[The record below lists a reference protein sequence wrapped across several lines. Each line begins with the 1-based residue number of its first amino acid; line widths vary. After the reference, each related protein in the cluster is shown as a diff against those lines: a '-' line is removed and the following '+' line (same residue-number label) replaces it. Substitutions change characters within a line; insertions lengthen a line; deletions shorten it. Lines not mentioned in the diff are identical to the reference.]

1 MSFWSPGG
9 LAAVVLAH
17 LGILAALMSVRS
29 APLPAPLETLMVR
42 MIHEVPAEP
51 PKPPPPVPRP
61 PAPKPPVVKPPA
73 PRPPVPIAQP
83 PEPPAPVLTA
93 ETSAPATRHEVAP
106 LPPPPPP
113 ARPAPPAPLTIPA
126 PEPAPVAVVAPPRF
140 DADYLDNPSP
150 VYPTLSRRLR
160 EEGKVVLRVRVEPD
174 GQPSQVEVK
183 LSSGASRLDQSARNA
198 VARWKFAPARR
209 GDTAVAAWVLVPIV
223 FNLKE

>member
-140 DADYLDNPSP
+140 DADYLDNPKP
-150 VYPTLSRRLR
+150 RYPALSRKLGEQGRVMLH
-160 EEGKVVLRVRVEPD
+160 VRVGAD
-174 GQPSQVEVK
+174 GLPLEVRVDAG
-183 LSSGASRLDQSARNA
+183 SGFPRLDNA
-198 VARWKFAPARR
+198 ALEAVRRWKFSPARL
-209 GDTAVAAWVLVPIV
+209 GEQAVAGSVRVPID
-223 FNLKE
+223 FTLKD